1 MFDLKYFVNVS
12 AIMEWT
18 TDSPAVTFAN
28 VHQSYVNKHPSSLY
42 SNQVQN
48 ILQMT
53 EEQFMIRDYIL
64 RTYPAYFGLKLN
76 FGNYASQNM
85 DMLLNSS
92 STRE

>member
-1 MFDLKYFVNVS
+1 MFDLKYFANVS

-18 TDSPAVTFAN
+18 TDSPSVTFAN
-28 VHQSYVNKHPSSLY
+28 VHQSYVNKRPAMGV
-42 SNQVQN
+42 QVLD

-53 EEQFMIRDYIL
+53 EEQFMIPQYIL

-85 DMLLNSS
+85 DMLLDSS